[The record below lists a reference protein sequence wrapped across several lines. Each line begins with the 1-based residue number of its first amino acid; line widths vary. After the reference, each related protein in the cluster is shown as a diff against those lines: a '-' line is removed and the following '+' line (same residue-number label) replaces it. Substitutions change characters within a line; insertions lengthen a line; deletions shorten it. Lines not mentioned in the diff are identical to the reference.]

1 MTLTKT
7 RRGFGLETLLQER
20 PEELRSWVT
29 EAPLRLVAAV
39 LTDVRVE
46 AKRGDIIE
54 RLKGRV
60 LDESVKLD
68 DWWDRVRVA
77 IEDSRYFRTT
87 KNSNNVIIGIRL
99 APLATVDDIPA
110 EPLPPK
116 PAKAPKKR
124 AVSLAD
130 WKKWLLSDTPEPPPG
145 RWPTKPVSNALTK
158 WPAKQIDQVMART
171 MWGAEGF
178 LKGGGNS
185 SQAAA
190 GWLEAVGRA
199 SVRWIECTWPDTNS
213 NLAERVGEL
222 LERLAGNT
230 NLMGGWLFLSGAL
243 SNQLGGRSRYYEERL
258 EQQRQEQDR
267 QCASYEKQ
275 LEQQRQEQ
283 DRQCASY
290 EKQLDEQKQKIDDFH
305 REMNHLRQQIQTL
318 NVMLASKRE
327 ESRLDIRR
335 DMLLV
340 VGEAIQLMYRQ
351 QSNPEV
357 ALRDLEAGLVLALGA
372 GGAQLLEVA
381 GSSVKYDPFRHKV
394 EGETADGTPVRVFAP
409 GVIVPSKRLGDAVL
423 LKALVSEFS
432 GG

>member
-1 MTLTKT
+1 MTLSKT
-7 RRGFGLETLLQER
+7 RRRLGLEALLQER
-20 PEELRSWVT
+20 PEEVHSWVT
-29 EAPLRLVAAV
+29 EAPLKLVAAA
-39 LTDVRVE
+39 LTDIDGE
-46 AKRGDIIE
+46 AKRGDIIG

-60 LDESVKLD
+60 LDESVKVD
-68 DWWDRVRVA
+68 DWWDRVRIA
-77 IEDSRYFRTT
+77 IESSRHFRIT
-87 KNSNNVIIGIRL
+87 KNSKDSIIGVRL
-99 APLATVDDIPA
+99 APLANVGDIPA
-110 EPLPPK
+110 GPLPPK
-116 PAKAPKKR
+116 ALKKR
-124 AVSLAD
+124 TVSLAD

-145 RWPTKPVSNALTK
+145 RWPTKPVSNALAK
-158 WPAKQIDQVMART
+158 WPAKQIDQVMARI

-178 LKGGGNS
+178 LKAGGNS

-199 SVRWIECTWPDTNS
+199 SMRWIECTWPDSNS

-243 SNQLGGRSRYYEERL
+243 SNQLGGRARYYEERL

-290 EKQLDEQKQKIDDFH
+290 NKQLYKQKQ
-305 REMNHLRQQIQTL
+305 EEAHLRQQNQTL

-351 QSNPEV
+351 RSNPEV

-372 GGAQLLEVA
+372 GDAQLIEIA
-381 GSSVKYDPFRHKV
+381 GSSVEYNPFLHKLD
-394 EGETADGTPVRVFAP
+394 GEVADGTPVRVSAP
-409 GVIVPSKRLGDAVL
+409 GVIVPSSRLGDAVL
-423 LKALVSEFS
+423 LKARVSQIS